1 MKWRHLALLLLLAT
15 AAVVR
20 AAEEEG
26 KTVEVDDDEEFD
38 EERAILLVRRAVAD
52 ERPLEGKQTTVTI
65 SVYNGGNTAAS
76 NIKVT
81 DTPWPADG
89 FAVVGELSAAFD
101 SIPVGTSV
109 QFSYKVT
116 PKEAGVYQ
124 HTPVTVTYKPA
135 DEEEEQTATSS
146 ALVFRTYT
154 VGQTLTI
161 KALELGSR
169 LSGGNLQHSLFY
181 TFHTATDPAIL
192 PFLLQALELGSRLS
206 GGNLNTLKD
215 WQRAGIVVAVAVAAF
230 LGYRSYTSVS
240 ESQRNRRRAKAL
252 AELAALEKDK

>member
-20 AAEEEG
+20 AEEEAKG
-26 KTVEVDDDEEFD
+26 DKAEVDDDEEFD

-65 SVYNGGNTAAS
+65 SVYNAGNTAAS

-89 FAVVGELSAAFD
+89 FAVEGELTAAFD

-109 QFSYKVT
+109 QYSYKVT
-116 PKEAGVYQ
+116 PKEAGIYQ
-124 HTPVTVTYKPA
+124 HAPVTVTYKPA
-135 DEEEEQTATSS
+135 DEEEEQTATSA
-146 ALVFRTYT
+146 ALAFRTFT

-169 LSGGNLQHSLFY
+169 LSGGNLNSL
-181 TFHTATDPAIL
+181 
-192 PFLLQALELGSRLS
+192 Q
-206 GGNLNTLKD
+206 D
-215 WQRAGIVVAVAVAAF
+215 WQRAGIVVAVALVAF

-252 AELAALEKDK
+252 ADLAALEKDK